1 MRTVEDLI
9 VDLSSRATPVKPLA
23 RPLIRFVQWFAVAA
37 AIAIAAVAVFGPR
50 ADIGHAIQQPMFIA
64 TAALTFAAAAV
75 GGVAALV
82 LAVPGALR
90 SAGLR
95 LAAFWLLGAWGL
107 VLAILLM
114 RGGIA
119 FPSDPHWPACAL
131 RILGVGAIP
140 AWVLVM
146 MIRRGA
152 PMRPAAA
159 GEMAAIAAMGT
170 AAVAVQMACPFD
182 APSHLIRGHFLPV
195 MVLTIAGAWMGP
207 RLLKQL

>member
-9 VDLSSRATPVKPLA
+9 VDLSSRATPVKPL
-23 RPLIRFVQWFAVAA
+23 PSPSIRFVQWFAVAA
-37 AIAIAAVAVFGPR
+37 PIAIAAVAVFGPR
-50 ADIGHAIQQPMFIA
+50 ADIGHAIRQPMFVLIA
-64 TAALTFAAAAV
+64 GLTFAAAAF

-95 LAAFWLLGAWGL
+95 LTAFWLLGAWGL

-114 RGGIA
+114 RAGIA

-131 RILGVGAIP
+131 RILVVGALP
-140 AWVLVM
+140 AWMLVA

-152 PMRPAAA
+152 ALRPAAA
-159 GEMAAIAAMGT
+159 GEMAAIAAMGM
-170 AAVAVQMACPFD
+170 AAVAVQIACPFD

-195 MVLTIAGAWMGP
+195 MVLTIAGAWIGP
-207 RLLKQL
+207 RILNRL